1 MSSFPRWCLFFDFH
15 TMPAN
20 PDVGKGFDI
29 EAITDRFVE
38 AGVQYV
44 VFPARCN
51 LGTAYYD
58 TKIGIKHPALTYD
71 LLPMFVEACHRK
83 GIKFTAYMN
92 AGISH
97 EETLRHR
104 EWMLLF
110 KSGESYLK
118 ERVSSFFRRPCYNTG
133 YGDHL
138 VAMTTE
144 IMQHCKVDGLFL
156 DCFHTPPCYG
166 LECIEAMK
174 KEGVDIED
182 EKQVEA
188 FNLRKMERMARRIS
202 EAAKAVKPDAMLY
215 FNGISYE
222 MQDKLGTYLEF
233 ECLPTGGWG
242 YECLPFGCRHLR
254 TLGKPVLNMTGRFHK
269 SWGDFGGIRTEPS
282 LEYDCIYGIANGLG
296 TTIGDH
302 FHPRGDINRAV
313 ADLDTRIYK
322 RLQKLDP
329 WIDGAKPVTEIAAP
343 MLYPYPGYEMMEA
356 NNRALFTKHFNTIK
370 GVTRMLCELKHQF
383 DLPSH
388 YASWDKY
395 DLLILPD
402 FILMDEETKERV
414 RKHLAKGGKIIASAW
429 SGLDEAKTQFQFK
442 EWGVEYKGDCPF
454 DPTFFN
460 PTYPFSKEF
469 PEMPMNFYEK
479 GVTVKAAEGTEV
491 LGTICPPYY
500 NRHWDYEHGFVY
512 LPPNR
517 DNGAPAITCTEQVG
531 YVSHPVFFSY
541 YNNGFLPLRQIVK
554 GLLDR
559 YLPRPLLKTPD
570 APSFTRATITEQ
582 PNRRMVYFLAYMPE
596 QRGAST
602 NMIEEP
608 LLVENQKIML
618 RMDDKCYKHAYLAPC
633 GTPLPLTVE
642 DGYACVMVPKIK
654 GYAVVVF
661 EE

>member
-1 MSSFPRWCLFFDFH
+1 MSNFPRWCLFFDFH

-29 EAITDRFVE
+29 EAITDRFAE

-71 LLPMFVEACHRK
+71 LLPMFVESCHKK

-104 EWMLLF
+104 EWMLLH

-138 VAMTTE
+138 VAMTKE
-144 IMQHCKVDGLFL
+144 IMEHCKVDGMFL

-174 KEGVDIED
+174 KEGVNIED
-182 EKQVEA
+182 DKEVEA
-188 FNLRKMERMARRIS
+188 FNLRKMEHMAKRIS
-202 EAAKAVKPDAMLY
+202 DAAKAVKPDAMLY

-222 MQDKLGTYLEF
+222 MQNKLGTYLEF

-329 WIDGAKPVTEIAAP
+329 WIDDAKPVTEIAAP
-343 MLYPYPGYEMMEA
+343 MIYPYPGYEMMEA
-356 NNRALFTKHFNTIK
+356 NNRALYAKHFNTIK
-370 GVTRMLCELKHQF
+370 GVTRMLCELKQQF

-388 YASWDKY
+388 FASWDKY

-402 FILMDEETKERV
+402 FILMDDETK
-414 RKHLAKGGKIIASAW
+414 
-429 SGLDEAKTQFQFK
+429 
-442 EWGVEYKGDCPF
+442 
-454 DPTFFN
+454 
-460 PTYPFSKEF
+460 
-469 PEMPMNFYEK
+469 
-479 GVTVKAAEGTEV
+479 
-491 LGTICPPYY
+491 
-500 NRHWDYEHGFVY
+500 
-512 LPPNR
+512 
-517 DNGAPAITCTEQVG
+517 
-531 YVSHPVFFSY
+531 
-541 YNNGFLPLRQIVK
+541 
-554 GLLDR
+554 
-559 YLPRPLLKTPD
+559 
-570 APSFTRATITEQ
+570 
-582 PNRRMVYFLAYMPE
+582 
-596 QRGAST
+596 
-602 NMIEEP
+602 
-608 LLVENQKIML
+608 
-618 RMDDKCYKHAYLAPC
+618 
-633 GTPLPLTVE
+633 
-642 DGYACVMVPKIK
+642 
-654 GYAVVVF
+654 
-661 EE
+661 